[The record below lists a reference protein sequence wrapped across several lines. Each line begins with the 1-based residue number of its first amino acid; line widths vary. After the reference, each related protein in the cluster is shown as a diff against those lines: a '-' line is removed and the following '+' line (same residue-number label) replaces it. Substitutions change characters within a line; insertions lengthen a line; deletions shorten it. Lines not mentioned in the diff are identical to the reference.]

1 MWKAVAER
9 GWEKEILNSQNYLPR
24 KSELWTT
31 RPAVEEAED
40 EVEEAY
46 PDAGVVVV
54 DQESLW
60 MLMIRS
66 V

>member
-1 MWKAVAER
+1 MWEARAER
-9 GWEKEILNSQNYLPR
+9 GWEKEILNSQNYLPQ

-40 EVEEAY
+40 EAEEAY